1 MSRVLSINVT
11 QFGTSLTYT
20 PASFLGRLAKL
31 MESPSA
37 EAAVPTPAAPPP
49 TAGATT
55 LTAAMLR
62 TALLEMGATPSAENL
77 QLAQAFAQLGLA
89 LTPSALAQAHA
100 ALARASGASPL
111 SYALACSLGLPPTKD
126 ILRGLSTIT
135 GGIPAERAVPQEIS
149 EWLGLA
155 LEAGMEPESL
165 AAQLNLMVNQRR
177 QSLEHRLA
185 TADDQETTFRDARTL
200 LLRLAHNA
208 GDRQTRIG
216 ADTLAAH
223 IEGQQL
229 INQAAQ
235 RDADP
240 AQPVPLYFALPLQ
253 LPAEQTMLELRLQ
266 CREWNEFEDEA
277 EDETY
282 MKATI
287 RLATA
292 RLGRIEADLTGMLS
306 GSLQC
311 RLCVDNATTARLL
324 GRHGDKLAASLTAL
338 GWAVAPVTC
347 VVKADW
353 MPLWHGGEALAAPR
367 ARVDWRA

>member
-1 MSRVLSINVT
+1 MSINVT
-11 QFGTSLTYT
+11 QFGASLTYT

-31 MESPSA
+31 MEPPSA
-37 EAAVPTPAAPPP
+37 GDAVPTPATPPP
-49 TAGATT
+49 TSGATT

-62 TALLEMGATPSAENL
+62 TVLLEMGATPSAENL

-89 LTPSALAQAHA
+89 LTSAALTEAHTS
-100 ALARASGASPL
+100 LARAPGASPL

-135 GGIPAERAVPQEIS
+135 GGIPAERAVPPEIS

-155 LEAGMEPESL
+155 LEAGMDPESL

-185 TADDQETTFRDARTL
+185 TADEQETTFQDARTM

-223 IEGQQL
+223 MEGQQL
-229 INQAAQ
+229 VNQAAQ

-240 AQPVPLYFALPLQ
+240 SQPVPLYFALPLQ

-266 CREWNEFEDEA
+266 CRDWTEFEDEA

-282 MKATI
+282 LKATV
-287 RLATA
+287 RVATA
-292 RLGRIEADLTGMLS
+292 RLGRVEADLAGMLS
-306 GSLQC
+306 GRLAC
-311 RLCVDNATTARLL
+311 RLCADNSATARLL
-324 GRHGDKLAASLTAL
+324 GRHGDKLTAALTAL
-338 GWAVAPVTC
+338 GWDVAPVTC

-367 ARVDWRA
+367 ARVDWRV

>member
-1 MSRVLSINVT
+1 MSLNVT
-11 QFGTSLTYT
+11 QFGPSLAFA
-20 PASFLGRLAKL
+20 PASFLGRLARL
-31 MESPSA
+31 MEPPPD
-37 EAAVPTPAAPPP
+37 AVAPGPPP
-49 TAGATT
+49 TSGATT

-62 TALLEMGATPSAENL
+62 TALLEMGATPGADNL
-77 QLAQAFAQLGLA
+77 QLAQAFAHLGLA
-89 LTPSALAQAHA
+89 LTPSALADAHT
-100 ALARASGASPL
+100 ALARAPGASPL
-111 SYALACSLGLPPTKD
+111 SYALACSLGLPPTRA

-135 GGIPAERAVPQEIS
+135 GGIPPERAVPPEIS

-155 LEAGMEPESL
+155 LEAGLPPESL

-185 TADDQETTFRDARTL
+185 TADEQETAFHDARTM

-208 GDRQTRIG
+208 GDRQTRVG

-235 RDADP
+235 RDQDP
-240 AQPVPLYFALPLQ
+240 AQPAPLYFAMPLQ

-266 CREWNEFEDEA
+266 CRDEA
-277 EDETY
+277 DFADDVEDETY
-282 MKATI
+282 LKATI
-287 RLATA
+287 RVATA
-292 RLGRIEADLTGMLS
+292 RLGRVEADLAGMLS
-306 GSLQC
+306 GRLTC
-311 RLCVDNATTARLL
+311 RLCAETPATARLL
-324 GRHGDKLAASLTAL
+324 GRHADKLTAALAAL

-347 VVKADW
+347 IVRADW

-367 ARVDWRA
+367 ARVDWRV